1 MHCFSVQIFV
11 MQLCIPKCVS
21 LLSEFAKQPFF
32 LHIFIFW
39 DKFIYAYSIFNLFI
53 IINLVFWELTFLITL
68 PNRWKMNLIMIR
80 VIQTYIMLLM
90 EFSIANLIR
99 HMKEFVRDRPRISVT
114 DTSEPWSW
122 NFRDQSSRYRDQSCR
137 SRRGHPLGNRGW
149 SLVNLTSGFGT
160 SATVTGRLRIFE
172 NHGYWTSAE
181 VTTALVMV
189 TRSLVTDIWWPQL
202 RDVGNE

>member
-149 SLVNLTSGFGT
+149 LS
-160 SATVTGRLRIFE
+160 
-172 NHGYWTSAE
+172 
-181 VTTALVMV
+181 
-189 TRSLVTDIWWPQL
+189 
-202 RDVGNE
+202 